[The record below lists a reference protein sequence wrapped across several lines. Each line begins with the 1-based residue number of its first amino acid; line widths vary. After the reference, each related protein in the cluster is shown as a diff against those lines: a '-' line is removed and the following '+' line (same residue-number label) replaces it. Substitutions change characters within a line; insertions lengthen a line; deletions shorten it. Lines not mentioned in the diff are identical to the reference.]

1 MAKRDFYDVLG
12 VGKNA
17 SSDELNQHIENLLLS
32 TIQIKIQETKTLKTN
47 LKKPAKLMVFFRI
60 KKKNKTMIILDTLLL
75 KAVVEDKVV
84 ALVVSVELTFQTF
97 LKIFL
102 EILEV
107 EEDQEVTEAQ
117 IIEDQI

>member
-60 KKKNKTMIILDTLLL
+60 KKKNKIMIILDTLLS
-75 KAVVEDKVV
+75 KAAVEDKVV
-84 ALVVSVELTFQTF
+84 ALEVLEVQTFQIF

-102 EILEV
+102 VILV
-107 EEDQEVTEAQ
+107 EAEDHAVEKVT
-117 IIEDQI
+117 IEDLI